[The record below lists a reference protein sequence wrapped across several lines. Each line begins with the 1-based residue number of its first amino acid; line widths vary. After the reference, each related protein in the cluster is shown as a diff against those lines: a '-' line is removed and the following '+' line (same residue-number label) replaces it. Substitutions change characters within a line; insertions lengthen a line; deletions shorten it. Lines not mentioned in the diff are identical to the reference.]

1 MNYINTFLFQI
12 YPYIALAIFAIGCW
26 ARFDHGAYTWRSGSP
41 QLLSGKWMRLGSNWF
56 HVGILAILGGHLV
69 GLLTPHAVYEH
80 VITAP
85 QKQLVAMVVGGLF
98 GVMCFIGLSI
108 LLARRL
114 FNPRI
119 RATSSGR
126 DNMILVLLYAQLI
139 LGLSSIFVSAG
150 HLDGGQMIKLGEWAQ
165 HVVTFRGGAAEF
177 MADAHWIFKA
187 HVSLGMTLILLT
199 PFTRLVH
206 VWSIPVGY
214 LTRPYQVVRK
224 RQRALQYKAR

>member
-26 ARFDHGAYTWRSGSP
+26 ARFDHGAYTWRSGST

-165 HVVTFRGGAAEF
+165 HIVTFRGGAAEF
-177 MADAHWIFKA
+177 MADAPGAFKV
-187 HVSLGMTLILLT
+187 HGSLGITLILLT

-224 RQRALQYKAR
+224 RQRPLQYKAR

>member
-1 MNYINTFLFQI
+1 
-12 YPYIALAIFAIGCW
+12 
-26 ARFDHGAYTWRSGSP
+26 
-41 QLLSGKWMRLGSNWF
+41 
-56 HVGILAILGGHLV
+56 
-69 GLLTPHAVYEH
+69 
-80 VITAP
+80 
-85 QKQLVAMVVGGLF
+85 
-98 GVMCFIGLSI
+98 
-108 LLARRL
+108 
-114 FNPRI
+114 
-119 RATSSGR
+119 
-126 DNMILVLLYAQLI
+126 MILVLLYAQLI

-224 RQRALQYKAR
+224 RQRPLQYKAR

>member
-1 MNYINTFLFQI
+1 
-12 YPYIALAIFAIGCW
+12 
-26 ARFDHGAYTWRSGSP
+26 
-41 QLLSGKWMRLGSNWF
+41 
-56 HVGILAILGGHLV
+56 
-69 GLLTPHAVYEH
+69 
-80 VITAP
+80 
-85 QKQLVAMVVGGLF
+85 MVVGGLF

-187 HVSLGMTLILLT
+187 HVSLGITLILLT

-224 RQRALQYKAR
+224 RQRPLQYKAR